1 VAACE
6 STMNPNAYNAGNY
19 GLFQVNAIHVSD
31 PSALYDPETNVATA
45 YRLYLARGWQPWGPC
60 GAR

>member
-1 VAACE
+1 
-6 STMNPNAYNAGNY
+6 MNPNAYNAGNY